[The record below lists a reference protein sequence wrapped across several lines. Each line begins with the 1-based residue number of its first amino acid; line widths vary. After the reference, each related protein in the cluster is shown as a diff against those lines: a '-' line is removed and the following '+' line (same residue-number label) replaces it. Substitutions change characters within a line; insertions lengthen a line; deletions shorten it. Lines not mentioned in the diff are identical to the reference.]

1 MQSKPSWTLSQT
13 ELSIATFREALLI
26 RDLHKLNLPM
36 FRTKIR
42 GATIPDRFTTFCG
55 MHASALLHWT
65 EKQPPLTSKAS
76 SHESLAQHSSLHV
89 FILVVRLRI
98 EKSPALAPSRRVA
111 LYHSRPSLVH
121 FFMSMSLDFEVTS
134 PVNYKRWLGLRRMY
148 QKYIESTD
156 FPWT

>member
-1 MQSKPSWTLSQT
+1 
-13 ELSIATFREALLI
+13 
-26 RDLHKLNLPM
+26 M

-76 SHESLAQHSSLHV
+76 SHELLAQQSSLHV
-89 FILVVRLRI
+89 FMLVVRLRI

-111 LYHSRPSLVH
+111 LYHSRPSLEH
-121 FFMSMSLDFEVTS
+121 FFVSMLLDFEVTI
-134 PVNYKRWLGLRRMY
+134 PVTKLAWVKKGAPETQRINWFSMN
-148 QKYIESTD
+148 TN
-156 FPWT
+156 PH

>member
-1 MQSKPSWTLSQT
+1 
-13 ELSIATFREALLI
+13 
-26 RDLHKLNLPM
+26 M

-55 MHASALLHWT
+55 MHASALLHRT

-76 SHESLAQHSSLHV
+76 SHESFAQHSSLHV

-121 FFMSMSLDFEVTS
+121 FFMSMSLDFEVTI
-134 PVNYKRWLGLRRMY
+134 PVTNIGLG
-148 QKYIESTD
+148 
-156 FPWT
+156 